1 MKRLAMIMFLA
12 CLVAY
17 AGEGLKVSESRHL
30 LRIVSNGVTL
40 MDNDNLVLQ
49 TDTWQIIRNLQ
60 KTPFTVKRDDNG
72 FVHRWEQRDDGL
84 VIERRVRRLPDNA
97 YRIEYDLELL
107 PGIAGGKAIELTM
120 HFRVAPMDFPAADL
134 PIGPLTGPI
143 RVPTLG
149 GTIRID
155 PAGTTA
161 VGTLA
166 LQDMRDVSWCQRF
179 RLHFAAT
186 YDPATGYRGK
196 VAYTISQESPWSPL
210 FAAIALDGVAN
221 RSYADD
227 IAGNGW
233 TGQGPQNCLAS
244 FPADQPITAGGYV
257 FQPATKALI
266 LRSRNT
272 PNFPMSSGR
281 VQLPKPERFAS
292 FGFLHTAA
300 WSNSD
305 AGAAVANYR
314 VHYADGSHADLPLR
328 FLIDVEDWWN
338 VRNMHNALVAWTGDN
353 GGGRNVAV
361 FMSRK
366 NNPHPERPVT
376 ALEFIS
382 TDSVTTVSVIAA
394 TGVRQALLTPAM
406 AEELERQAGTWENNV
421 NPDIT
426 ADWFPCPIPW
436 QDSVQPGSALDF
448 SGLNHRPAGKYGF
461 LRRVGDHFEFA
472 DRPGEDVRFWGTNFA
487 ITGPFPEK
495 DLAPGIAKCMA
506 AQGVNMVRMH
516 LYAARPVLINSPDGT
531 LKPDMLDRM
540 QFLMAELI
548 KNGVYIYMDLNDG
561 MCYDQLLA
569 RPSTFPVEERLKLSS
584 LFDPDLIRATKR
596 MAELLFAT
604 VNPYTGKRPVDD
616 PGIACYEIMN
626 EISMLCNW
634 HDLREAVRPPKTMLP
649 KLEKLWHDWLRK
661 NGHDLSDLPTNFSLS
676 EPGRRFAI
684 ELDNAYI
691 SEMAAFLRNLG
702 VRAPISATN
711 ITFANGN
718 FAAAPYVDYF
728 GDHFYWAHPNFR
740 AQPKSYPIEPS
751 LTRPVTA
758 TMTGSLPK
766 SSLVGYPVVHSEW
779 NYCYPNSY
787 RCEGLPLA
795 TAYAAYQGWDGMIF
809 YGATGSCDDGDWN
822 RFRNN
827 PNIQIHSQQ
836 TDPAT
841 WGLTHFAAN
850 LYRRGDVQPAQR
862 DLRVVLPQSALY
874 STQLAA
880 SALPFLPS
888 LGRFS
893 FEFAADESTNWLG
906 ELAMQIDA
914 KKEDLYDQ
922 VLKKLG
928 DRRSSDRRLCSD
940 TNELRRY
947 PKPGLFLID
956 TPKSQCITGRLCDL
970 SEIGDRPRNL
980 AVDSTMRWATIA
992 LTTLDNAPIADSH
1005 RLLLCAVANAANT
1018 GQSNEAG
1025 LLMEMG
1031 GVPVLAENVYATI
1044 SINNRHAAD
1053 LKVYAV
1059 DPLSGARRQKLAS
1072 QADNGTL
1079 TLTLDNSCKTLYF
1092 ELTVE

>member
-1 MKRLAMIMFLA
+1 MKRLAVIAFLA
-12 CLVAY
+12 CWAVY
-17 AGEGLKVSESRHL
+17 AGEGLKVLESRNV

-40 MDNDNLVLQ
+40 MDNDNLVIQ
-49 TDTWQIIRNLQ
+49 TEAWQIIRNLQ
-60 KTPFTVKRDDNG
+60 QTPFTAKRDDNG
-72 FVHRWEQRDDGL
+72 FVHRWEQRDEGM
-84 VIERRVRRLPDNA
+84 VVERRVQRLADDA
-97 YRIEYDLELL
+97 YRIEYNMELL
-107 PGIAGGKAIELTM
+107 PGIADGKHLELSL
-120 HFRVAPMDFPAADL
+120 HFRVAPMDLPAAEL
-134 PIGPLTGPI
+134 PIGPLSGPI

-149 GTIRID
+149 GTLSID
-155 PAGTTA
+155 PTGTTA
-161 VGTLA
+161 VGNLA
-166 LQDMRDVSWCQRF
+166 LQDLREVSWCRQF
-179 RLHFAAT
+179 RLHFAAP
-186 YDPATGYRGK
+186 YKPASGYRGK
-196 VAYTISQESPWSPL
+196 LVYTIRLESPWSPL
-210 FAAIALDGVAN
+210 FAPIVLDGVAN

-227 IAGNGW
+227 ATGSGW

-244 FPADQPITAGGYV
+244 FSAEQPIVAGGYV
-257 FQPATKALI
+257 FQPAKKALI

-272 PNFPMSSGR
+272 PDFPLSSGR
-281 VQLPKPERFAS
+281 VPLPQPERFAA

-300 WSNSD
+300 WSNPD
-305 AGAAVANYR
+305 AGAPVANYR

-382 TDSVTTVSVIAA
+382 TDSVTTVSIIAA
-394 TGVRQALLTPAM
+394 TGLRQALLTPAM
-406 AEELERQAGTWENNV
+406 AEELERQAGTWESSV
-421 NPDIT
+421 NPEIT
-426 ADWFPCPIPW
+426 ANWFSCPIPW
-436 QDSVQPGSALDF
+436 QDSVQSGSALDF

-461 LRRVGDHFEFA
+461 LKRVGDHFEFT
-472 DRPGEDVRFWGTNFA
+472 DLPGVEQRFWGTNFA

-506 AQGVNMVRMH
+506 TQGVNMVRMH

-584 LFDPDLIRATKR
+584 LFDRDLIRATKR

-626 EISMLCNW
+626 EVSMLSNW

-649 KLEKLWHDWLRK
+649 KLEKMWHDWLRQ
-661 NGHDLSDLPTNFSLS
+661 NGHELCDLPTNFSLS

-691 SEMAAFLRNLG
+691 SEMAAFLRELG

-718 FAAAPYVDYF
+718 FLAAPYVDYF
-728 GDHFYWAHPNFR
+728 GDHFYWAHPSFR
-740 AQPKSYPIEPS
+740 AKPKSYPIVPS
-751 LTRPVTA
+751 LTRPVTSA
-758 TMTGSLPK
+758 IIPGLAK
-766 SSLVGYPVVHSEW
+766 SSLAGYPVIHSEW

-787 RCEGLPLA
+787 RCEGLPQA
-795 TAYAAYQGWDGMIF
+795 AAYAAYQGWDGMIF
-809 YGATGSCDDGDWN
+809 YGATGSCDDGVWN
-822 RFRNN
+822 RFRDN
-827 PNIQIHSQQ
+827 PSIQIHSQQ

-841 WGLTHFAAN
+841 WGLSQFAAN
-850 LYRRGDVQPAQR
+850 LYRRGDVHMAQR
-862 DLRVVLPQSALY
+862 ELRVILPQSAFY
-874 STQLAA
+874 STLLVAN
-880 SALPFLPS
+880 ALPFLPS
-888 LGRFS
+888 LGRFN
-893 FEFAADESTNWLG
+893 FEFAPDESTNWLG
-906 ELAMQIDA
+906 DLAMQTDA
-914 KKEDLYDQ
+914 KIDDLYAQ

-928 DRRSSDRRLCSD
+928 DQRSNERRLCSD

-970 SEIGDRPRNL
+970 PEISDHPRDL
-980 AVDSTMRWATIA
+980 TLDSPMRWATIA
-992 LTTLDNAPIADSH
+992 LTTLDNTPIAASR

-1018 GQSNEAG
+1018 GQINEAG
-1025 LLMEMG
+1025 LLKEMG

-1053 LKVYAV
+1053 LTVYAV
-1059 DPLSGARRQKLAS
+1059 DPLSGARRQKLTTRTAG
-1072 QADNGTL
+1072 NTL
-1079 TLTLDNSCKTLYF
+1079 TFTLDNSCKTLYF
-1092 ELTVE
+1092 EVVAE